1 MYSLLITLLLL
12 TAPAAANTPAY
23 CEEIAVV
30 LMEAV
35 EEGVITYKEAN
46 ESIARCARAPDL

>member
-12 TAPAAANTPAY
+12 TAPATANTPAY
-23 CEEIAVV
+23 CAEIAV
-30 LMEAV
+30 LLKDAV

-46 ESIARCARAPDL
+46 EIYARCARAADL